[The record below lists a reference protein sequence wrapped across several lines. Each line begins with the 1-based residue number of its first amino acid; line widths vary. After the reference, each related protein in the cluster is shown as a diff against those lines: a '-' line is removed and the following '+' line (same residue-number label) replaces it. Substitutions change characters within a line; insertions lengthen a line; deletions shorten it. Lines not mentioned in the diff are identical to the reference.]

1 MVHYF
6 TTIALICMWW
16 IKRCKNYFTMNANNN
31 TSSASPAAHW
41 AMRLSGRLQQM
52 QLVCEY
58 IQQRRRLSQC
68 VQVQVRPWLSP
79 PARPS
84 LSQCMFTQLN
94 LMTALLQ
101 HSALNSR
108 ALAASD
114 KYSKSNRP
122 VFALR
127 LPDRPAARHRSTL
140 TSLCH
145 PKTLSNRHPRPPVYH
160 CKSLENKSR
169 REQIEVNEWYSGE
182 CNDGLIKGPGAAA
195 CPYGGLLVRWRSDSR
210 MVLLAN
216 TPGVFR
222 QACAFC
228 ES

>member
-1 MVHYF
+1 
-6 TTIALICMWW
+6 
-16 IKRCKNYFTMNANNN
+16 
-31 TSSASPAAHW
+31 
-41 AMRLSGRLQQM
+41 
-52 QLVCEY
+52 
-58 IQQRRRLSQC
+58 
-68 VQVQVRPWLSP
+68 
-79 PARPS
+79 
-84 LSQCMFTQLN
+84 
-94 LMTALLQ
+94 MTALLQ

-145 PKTLSNRHPRPPVYH
+145 PKTLSNRHLRPPVYR
-160 CKSLENKSR
+160 CKSLENKSS

-182 CNDGLIKGPGAAA
+182 CNDGLIKGPGASA
-195 CPYGGLLVRWRSDSR
+195 CTYGGLHVRWRTDSR

-216 TPGVFR
+216 TPSVFWKM
-222 QACAFC
+222 CAFC
-228 ES
+228 ESYPGLTQGLVSFISRGFFPRGRCVWALPCSLVPDC

>member
-1 MVHYF
+1 
-6 TTIALICMWW
+6 
-16 IKRCKNYFTMNANNN
+16 
-31 TSSASPAAHW
+31 
-41 AMRLSGRLQQM
+41 
-52 QLVCEY
+52 
-58 IQQRRRLSQC
+58 
-68 VQVQVRPWLSP
+68 
-79 PARPS
+79 
-84 LSQCMFTQLN
+84 
-94 LMTALLQ
+94 MTALLQ

-145 PKTLSNRHPRPPVYH
+145 PKTLSNRHPRPPVYR

-182 CNDGLIKGPGAAA
+182 CNDGLIKGPGATV
-195 CPYGGLLVRWRSDSR
+195 CKYGGLLVRWRSDSR
-210 MVLLAN
+210 MVFVGKHPWCVSASVCILWKLAWANPRARDINFQRLLLTWEVCVCALPCSLVPDCFGR
-216 TPGVFR
+216 PGGGCCL
-222 QACAFC
+222 QNYGMALSH
-228 ES
+228 E